1 MNPQDDT
8 KKGGLS
14 NGVSLLEQKCVPCE
28 GGTMPLTIP
37 EAQKLLQEIPSWT
50 LSSDV
55 KRLFK
60 SFTFKDF
67 AEALAFT
74 NKVGEIAEKEGHHP
88 DIDLHWGRV
97 GVSLTT
103 HAIGGLSVN
112 DFILAA
118 KVEKLMV

>member
-1 MNPQDDT
+1 
-8 KKGGLS
+8 
-14 NGVSLLEQKCVPCE
+14 
-28 GGTMPLTIP
+28 MPLTIP

-118 KVEKLMV
+118 KVEKLMVPR

>member
-1 MNPQDDT
+1 M
-8 KKGGLS
+8 
-14 NGVSLLEQKCVPCE
+14 SLLEQKCVPCE

-50 LSSDV
+50 LSPDV
-55 KRLFK
+55 KNLSK
-60 SFTFKDF
+60 SFKFKDF

-74 NKVGEIAEKEGHHP
+74 NKVGAIAEGEGHHP